1 MDLVYAL
8 GVNPGGAGSASGP
21 AGGPLGAV
29 LPLVLV
35 FLVFYFLLIRP
46 QQNQAKQHKEFLN
59 NLKKG
64 DEVITSGGVH
74 GRITGIT
81 EAVVTLEVADKVR
94 IKIQR
99 GNISGLKP
107 NPAVEKTGS

>member
-8 GVNPGGAGSASGP
+8 GANPAGTGGAPGP
-21 AGGPLGAV
+21 AGGPLGAI

-46 QQNQAKQHKEFLN
+46 QQNQAKRHKEFLN

-74 GRITGIT
+74 GKITGLT
-81 EAVVTLEVADKVR
+81 ETVVTLEVADKVR

-99 GNISGLKP
+99 SNISGLKP